1 MKKISLFL
9 LSFVLLFG
17 LSACKDDAPMTPEEE
32 ASHYN
37 LSLEDYNEMK
47 DAAARMNMTMED
59 HMKMM
64 GH

>member
-1 MKKISLFL
+1 
-9 LSFVLLFG
+9 
-17 LSACKDDAPMTPEEE
+17 MTPEEE